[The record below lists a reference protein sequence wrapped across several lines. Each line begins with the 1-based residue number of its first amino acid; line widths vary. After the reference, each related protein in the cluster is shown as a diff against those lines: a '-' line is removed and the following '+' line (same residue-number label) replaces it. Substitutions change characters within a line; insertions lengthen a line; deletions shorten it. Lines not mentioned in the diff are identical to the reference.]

1 MGFFW
6 ANVKANIEGA
16 VANAKMHY
24 YEEKLRSDDYDEDED
39 EEEDYNEVQEEY
51 ATDSIQDIQMSTWIK
66 PLRVENVEDN
76 ILNLSFRN
84 PDDNEQEHNTNVKY
98 VQKRFAELLS
108 NAIAVYMDGQY
119 VVKIK

>member
-1 MGFFW
+1 MVQQLQKDIRLEEGQRIVSMDSAAYRTVEGMLGSYGFAALFSFL
-6 ANVKANIEGA
+6 ILLC
-16 VANAKMHY
+16 MFLFIY
-24 YEEKLRSDDYDEDED
+24 
-39 EEEDYNEVQEEY
+39 
-51 ATDSIQDIQMSTWIK
+51 
-66 PLRVENVEDN
+66 N

-108 NAIAVYMDGQY
+108 NAIAEYMDAQY